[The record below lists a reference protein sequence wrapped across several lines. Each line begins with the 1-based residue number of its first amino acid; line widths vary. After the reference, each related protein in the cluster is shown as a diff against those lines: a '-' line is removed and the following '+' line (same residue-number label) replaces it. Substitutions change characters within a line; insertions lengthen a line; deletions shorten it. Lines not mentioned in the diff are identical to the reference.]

1 MKFERKSIRRFKR
14 VESSKVAS
22 SRGAAQTI
30 QWNLKSHSLQLLEL
44 PQFSNSIQLFS
55 WSHFLCQVSQ
65 VWNSIWGKECGS
77 NKYYLVSCDIN
88 SIEISIQHLVTLV
101 KKHLFWKYQWYQ
113 TWGKWKSPNQ
123 NCFLWN
129 HLGCYLPKSIWKV
142 FWYWALV

>member
-77 NKYYLVSCDIN
+77 NKYYLVSYDIN

-101 KKHLFWKYQWYQ
+101 KNICFEN
-113 TWGKWKSPNQ
+113 TNGIRPGVNGKVLIRIVFSEIIWAVTFQSPFGR
-123 NCFLWN
+123 CSGIEL
-129 HLGCYLPKSIWKV
+129 
-142 FWYWALV
+142 